1 MNSQDKKK
9 LIEQIDKKNLPHH
22 VAIIMDGNGR
32 WAKERHLPRIEGHRS
47 GIKSVR
53 DVVEGC
59 CEIGVKAL
67 TLYAFSVEN
76 WQRPASEIN
85 ALMKLMEKFL
95 YDEIPEMKDNG
106 VKLILTGR
114 TDRLPEYVLKAMDVA
129 TKATQ
134 TNNQLVLNLAFNYG
148 SRTEL
153 VDAFNHV
160 VKDIKSGKLNGE
172 KITEQDISNRL
183 YAPDLPDPD
192 LLIRTS
198 GEMRISNFLLWQIA
212 YSEFWFTDIHWPEFR
227 RQHLYQAILDFQ
239 KRSRRFGR
247 VE

>member
-67 TLYAFSVEN
+67 TLYAFSIEN

-95 YDEIPEMKDNG
+95 YDEIPEMNDNG